1 MNAAKFCLS
10 LTAAVLTSTALAE
23 DPTTPRLRPT
33 PPAPPAPVEEPKEP
47 VLPDTLGL
55 IPETPEPAKKPK
67 GGALKEKEPGEKV
80 DRTTAAENELGSRIR
95 LRELTNRV
103 RQEPKIAAEL
113 ERANAAK
120 TDYEKREALKS
131 YYKQLYDRI
140 VKIDPSLDK
149 RVAEI
154 RAKSLHRLAETRVD
168 PTEPIDPADR
178 TNGRE

>member
-1 MNAAKFCLS
+1 MNATKFCLS
-10 LTAAVLTSTALAE
+10 LTAAVLTSTSLAE
-23 DPTTPRLRPT
+23 DPTAPRLRPT
-33 PPAPPAPVEEPKEP
+33 PPAPVEEPKVAP
-47 VLPDTLGL
+47 LPPDTLGL
-55 IPETPEPAKKPK
+55 IPEAPEPVKKPK
-67 GGALKEKEPGEKV
+67 GEALKEPTEKV
-80 DRTTAAENELGSRIR
+80 DRTTAAENELGSRVR
-95 LRELTNRV
+95 LRELTTRV
-103 RQEPKIAAEL
+103 RQEPKIVAEW

-140 VKIDPSLDK
+140 VKLDPSLEK
-149 RVAEI
+149 RVMEI